1 MSEKITS
8 SGPEYSLAES
18 AKPEPDRTES
28 SAPERSSI
36 TSLPTPFFLVR
47 ESLLAENIGG
57 FRRALDQ
64 LWPNSRIA
72 YSVKTNALPWILRW
86 MLSHG
91 VDAEVVSDQEYE
103 LARLCGFPP
112 QRIVFNGPVKG
123 RETLR
128 AALEGGATV
137 NLDSAS
143 DLDTVIDRFA
153 DSEQHS
159 VSVRNLPNAEAPN
172 PGYDPAFSGMLGLRL
187 NVDPALFDPCDVG
200 YQEDG
205 FRFGYSEETGAF
217 ASALDRLSAVM
228 DIRQIGLHVHVNSV
242 TRSPRVYAAA
252 AAFAARIIQ
261 KYGLTPAYVDI
272 GGGFFGGVPGKTT
285 PEEYISVIREALLPA
300 VNPSRTALILEP
312 GSAAVGSAVELHTSV
327 LDVKDTV
334 HARIVT
340 TDGSRIH
347 IDPLWLKKSYL
358 FTTDADR
365 PPCSRQV
372 VCGYTCMDH
381 DRLMVIENQPELA
394 PGHRI
399 VYHRVGNYT
408 VTFGGPFIRPFPPV
422 YAEAADGSLSLVRRE
437 MTMREYFRM
446 ETAEE

>member
-8 SGPEYSLAES
+8 SMREQGVKES
-18 AKPEPDRTES
+18 A
-28 SAPERSSI
+28 APEHDRI
-36 TSLPTPFFLVR
+36 ASLPTPFFLVR

-143 DLDTVIDRFA
+143 DLDAVVGR
-153 DSEQHS
+153 SC
-159 VSVRNLPNAEAPN
+159 
-172 PGYDPAFSGMLGLRL
+172 MLGLRL

-228 DIRQIGLHVHVNSV
+228 DVLLLFPSIILSSRRG
-242 TRSPRVYAAA
+242 
-252 AAFAARIIQ
+252 ARG
-261 KYGLTPAYVDI
+261 KAD
-272 GGGFFGGVPGKTT
+272 FFPGKSDT
-285 PEEYISVIREALLPA
+285 
-300 VNPSRTALILEP
+300 RTESEGRKRANTCQFRRL
-312 GSAAVGSAVELHTSV
+312 V
-327 LDVKDTV
+327 VK
-334 HARIVT
+334 
-340 TDGSRIH
+340 
-347 IDPLWLKKSYL
+347 
-358 FTTDADR
+358 
-365 PPCSRQV
+365 
-372 VCGYTCMDH
+372 
-381 DRLMVIENQPELA
+381 
-394 PGHRI
+394 
-399 VYHRVGNYT
+399 
-408 VTFGGPFIRPFPPV
+408 
-422 YAEAADGSLSLVRRE
+422 
-437 MTMREYFRM
+437 
-446 ETAEE
+446 

>member
-8 SGPEYSLAES
+8 SGQEYSLAES
-18 AKPEPDRTES
+18 PAQRPDRAES
-28 SAPERSSI
+28 AAPEHDRI
-36 TSLPTPFFLVR
+36 ASLPTPFFLVR

-143 DLDTVIDRFA
+143 DLDAVSKPDSVI
-153 DSEQHS
+153 
-159 VSVRNLPNAEAPN
+159 
-172 PGYDPAFSGMLGLRL
+172 GLRL
-187 NVDPALFDPCDVG
+187 NVDPVLFDPCDVG

-365 PPCSRQV
+365 PPCARQV